1 MRWKILDCKWGGRL
15 RGRCQVGEGIPSL
28 RFSLFRRKWGRGGR
42 FFLLFR
48 FGLDERSS
56 PAICIIT
63 IASYLLRSSH
73 PTIQKSNL
81 ASPAAAPAA
90 DLCPP
95 ACLPLFFFL
104 GFGAPLHLT
113 HPYLP
118 NLLLLLEGACWIV
131 LPSSSASIG
140 IWWGDVAECWSSSPN
155 KQKGKG
161 EREMI
166 DAWDQL

>member
-1 MRWKILDCKWGGRL
+1 MGGTVERPLSGWWGDSF
-15 RGRCQVGEGIPSL
+15 PTF
-28 RFSLFRRKWGRGGR
+28 FSLSEEVRERWSFLSFVSIWVGREEFSCYLHHHHR
-42 FFLLFR
+42 LLFASIQPSNHPKIQ
-48 FGLDERSS
+48 FGEFSCSTSS
-56 PAICIIT
+56 WFV
-63 IASYLLRSSH
+63 S
-73 PTIQKSNL
+73 
-81 ASPAAAPAA
+81 
-90 DLCPP
+90 

-118 NLLLLLEGACWIV
+118 NLLLLEGACWIV